1 MTGEA
6 PPICARARARPPA
19 RMGAR
24 EAVTV
29 DNLLSGLVGGVV
41 GGALGLVGALLAI
54 GSERK
59 RYRRENKGA
68 AQLVLTEVLLNIGN
82 LDDVTKR
89 RSASSIK
96 LLSVSIWEAER
107 VRVATLL
114 DDKAQIVVTTAF
126 QSVAYVSRVAREIE
140 SWNAKGADTWVQS
153 KGGRYAVI
161 RALVMMRKAS
171 EVLNAAAPL
180 PEQGVAEWERE
191 TERVEKEVEASAGP
205 AADESLQVRVLRVIE
220 EVLKDRH
227 PDQRPVDTG
236 LVLQRMR
243 LGPEAEAEVA
253 EAMSQLVDDGYVR
266 GPRPLRGDNQALDV
280 TVTAITERGFKL
292 LSQ

>member
-1 MTGEA
+1 
-6 PPICARARARPPA
+6 
-19 RMGAR
+19 
-24 EAVTV
+24 VTV
-29 DNLLSGLVGGVV
+29 DNLLSGLIGGVV

-54 GSERK
+54 GSESK

-82 LDDVTKR
+82 LDDVTKKQ
-89 RSASSIK
+89 SATSVK

-140 SWNAKGADTWVQS
+140 SWNAEGADAWVQS
-153 KGGRYAVI
+153 KGGRRAVI

-180 PEQGVAEWERE
+180 PEQGVEEWERE
-191 TERVEKEVEASAGP
+191 TERVEKAVEASAGP
-205 AADESLQVRVLRVIE
+205 ADESLQKRVLRVIDE
-220 EVLKDRH
+220 LLKDRA
-227 PDQRPVDTG
+227 PGVRSVDAG
-236 LVLQRMR
+236 AVLQRMR
-243 LGPEAEAEVA
+243 EPADAKPEVA
-253 EAMSQLVDDGYVR
+253 EAMGQLVAKGDIEGKV
-266 GPRPLRGDNQALDV
+266 LRGDNQAMDV
-280 TVTAITERGFKL
+280 EVLAITEQGLKRL
-292 LSQ
+292 DEE